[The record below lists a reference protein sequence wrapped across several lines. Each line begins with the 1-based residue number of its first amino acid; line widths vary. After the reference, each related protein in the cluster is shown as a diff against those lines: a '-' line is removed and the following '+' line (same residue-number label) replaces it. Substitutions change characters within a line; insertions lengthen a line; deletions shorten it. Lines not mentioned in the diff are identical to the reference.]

1 MIAGGWGKVGENGQL
16 GSLDRY
22 TLLYFNMDNQQ
33 GPTVQ
38 PWNWAKWYVVAWTTG
53 EEFGG

>member
-1 MIAGGWGKVGENGQL
+1 
-16 GSLDRY
+16 
-22 TLLYFNMDNQQ
+22 MDNQQ